1 MMPAALAARVS
12 AGTRRAA
19 RTLTIACAGLC
30 ACAHFPLNEPLART
44 DATYGYRIS
53 ATSGDADDSRKLLL
67 VVTFSGGGMRAAAFA
82 YGALQ
87 ALADTRVR
95 FDGRERALV
104 DEIDVISSVSGG
116 SFTSAYF
123 ALHGRRIFEDFETRF
138 LRRDVQGALLRRM
151 SSPLS
156 WVRLASP
163 WFGRS
168 DLAAE
173 YYDEL
178 LFQGATLGDLLTGD
192 GPALIINATDMTL
205 ATRFAFEQAQFD
217 LLCSDSLRF
226 PIARA
231 VAASAAV
238 PGLLS
243 PISLRSYAAQGC
255 GYDPPDWIR
264 EELAHGERSTRRRLE
279 ARRIAAHLAP
289 GVEWV
294 HLLDGALTDN
304 LGLRLAIENAAAAGG
319 YARLTAHSGF
329 TRFRRVVYLV
339 VNAQTDAPRQWS
351 RSARS
356 PGALSALVHA
366 STVVVN
372 RYNFETI
379 DLLRQSLGRWVDEL
393 RKARCAERLDA
404 AGCADVG
411 AHLVEVSFA
420 EDPDPGER
428 AYLSALPTG
437 LRLRAGD
444 VRRVAAA
451 ARRVLSSSSAFRAA
465 LADLATRP

>member
-1 MMPAALAARVS
+1 MLAASVWT
-12 AGTRRAA
+12 GTRRVA

-30 ACAHFPLNEPLART
+30 ACTHFPLNEPLERT
-44 DATYGYRIS
+44 DPTSGYRIS
-53 ATSGDADDSRKLLL
+53 ATSGDDDDSRELLL

-87 ALADTRVR
+87 ALADARVR

-104 DEIDVISSVSGG
+104 DEIDVLSSVSGG

-123 ALHGRRIFEDFETRF
+123 ALHGRRIFEDFEARF
-138 LRRDVQGALLRRM
+138 LRRDVEGALLRRM
-151 SSPLS
+151 LSPPS

-178 LFQGATLGDLLTGD
+178 LFQGATLGDLLAGD
-192 GPALIINATDMTL
+192 GPALIVNATDMTL

-217 LLCSDSLRF
+217 LLCSNSLLF

-243 PISLRSYAAQGC
+243 PITLRSYAARGC
-255 GYDPPDWIR
+255 GYDPPDWVG
-264 EELAHGERSTRRRLE
+264 EELARGEGSTRRRLE

-304 LGLRLAIENAAAAGG
+304 LGLRLTIEDAAAAGG
-319 YARLTAHSGF
+319 YARLNAQAGF

-339 VNAQTDAPRQWS
+339 VNAQTDAPREWS
-351 RSARS
+351 RSPRA

-379 DLLRQSLGRWVDEL
+379 ELLRQSLERWVDEL

-404 AGCADVG
+404 AECADVG

-420 EDPDPGER
+420 EDPDRAER
-428 AYLSALPTG
+428 AHLSALPTG
-437 LRLRAGD
+437 LRLGEEDA
-444 VRRVAAA
+444 RRVAAA
-451 ARRVLSSSSAFRAA
+451 ARRALSSSSAFRAA
-465 LADLATRP
+465 LADLATLR

>member
-1 MMPAALAARVS
+1 
-12 AGTRRAA
+12 
-19 RTLTIACAGLC
+19 
-30 ACAHFPLNEPLART
+30 
-44 DATYGYRIS
+44 
-53 ATSGDADDSRKLLL
+53 
-67 VVTFSGGGMRAAAFA
+67 
-82 YGALQ
+82 
-87 ALADTRVR
+87 
-95 FDGRERALV
+95 
-104 DEIDVISSVSGG
+104 
-116 SFTSAYF
+116 
-123 ALHGRRIFEDFETRF
+123 
-138 LRRDVQGALLRRM
+138 
-151 SSPLS
+151 
-156 WVRLASP
+156 
-163 WFGRS
+163 
-168 DLAAE
+168 
-173 YYDEL
+173 
-178 LFQGATLGDLLTGD
+178 
-192 GPALIINATDMTL
+192 
-205 ATRFAFEQAQFD
+205 
-217 LLCSDSLRF
+217 
-226 PIARA
+226 
-231 VAASAAV
+231 
-238 PGLLS
+238 
-243 PISLRSYAAQGC
+243 
-255 GYDPPDWIR
+255 
-264 EELAHGERSTRRRLE
+264 
-279 ARRIAAHLAP
+279 
-289 GVEWV
+289 V

-351 RSARS
+351 HSARS